1 MMRQLINISI
11 LLLLV
16 FGSEA
21 LGFSHQV
28 ELLIYPDSSDSNC
41 EDDNLNKAME
51 SCIPKVSRLAP
62 NGAIILPNQEV
73 LRRLVCLRKFHG

>member
-1 MMRQLINISI
+1 MVRRLIHISI

-28 ELLIYPDSSDSNC
+28 DPLLDPDGSSKAC
-41 EDDNLNKAME
+41 EDDNLNKALE
-51 SCIPKVSRLAP
+51 SWIPEFSCLAP
-62 NGAIILPNQEV
+62 NGASPLYDQGFLSSIFRPP
-73 LRRLVCLRKFHG
+73 RLIF

>member
-1 MMRQLINISI
+1 MVRQLINISI

-21 LGFSHQV
+21 LGLSHQV
-28 ELLIYPDSSDSNC
+28 EPLIYPDGSDSSC

-51 SCIPKVSRLAP
+51 SCIPKLSRLAP
-62 NGAIILPNQEV
+62 NGLSILPDQGV
-73 LRRLVCLRKFHG
+73 LRSIFRPPRSIF

>member
-1 MMRQLINISI
+1 MRQIINISI

-16 FGSEA
+16 FGSEV

-28 ELLIYPDSSDSNC
+28 DLPIYPDSSDSSC

-51 SCIPKVSRLAP
+51 SCIPKLSRLTP
-62 NGAIILPNQEV
+62 NGASILPNQEV
-73 LRRLVCLRKFHG
+73 LISIFRPPRSIF

>member
-1 MMRQLINISI
+1 MVRQLINISI

-28 ELLIYPDSSDSNC
+28 ELLIYPDGSDSSC
-41 EDDNLNKAME
+41 EDDNLNKVME
-51 SCIPKVSRLAP
+51 SPIPKLFRLAP
-62 NGAIILPNQEV
+62 NGLSILPDQGF
-73 LRRLVCLRKFHG
+73 LSSIFRPPRSIF